1 MTIAGVIQ
9 LIDNLQREI
18 EKQNEII
25 EIVAKQRNESDDI
38 KRELRKEN
46 KALRKLVKRL
56 LKQTAEE

>member
-25 EIVAKQRNESDDI
+25 EIVAKQEILDV
-38 KRELRKEN
+38 L
-46 KALRKLVKRL
+46 A
-56 LKQTAEE
+56 